1 MATALTVPYSVT
13 LNLFQG
19 PWRKGAQP
27 VGRRRNSDR
36 WMLKRVQHDGGLGAR
51 GSLNA
56 DVTLNSFQG
65 PPRSPAVA
73 SGAWMLKR
81 GQHDGS
87 NEHAGFA

>member
-36 WMLKRVQHDGGLGAR
+36 WMLKRVQHDG
-51 GSLNA
+51 LNE
-56 DVTLNSFQG
+56 
-65 PPRSPAVA
+65 R
-73 SGAWMLKR
+73 
-81 GQHDGS
+81 
-87 NEHAGFA
+87 AGFS